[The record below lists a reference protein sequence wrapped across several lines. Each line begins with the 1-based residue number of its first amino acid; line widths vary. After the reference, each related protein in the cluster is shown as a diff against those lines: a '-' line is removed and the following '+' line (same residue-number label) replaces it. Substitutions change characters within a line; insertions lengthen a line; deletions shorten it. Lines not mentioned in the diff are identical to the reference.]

1 MNKHRYPFRMSR
13 YKIFNEVTKI
23 LIDMADMN
31 NYLIETNCLYTREQ
45 SNLDGACYFALAF
58 KIHTKIHYRRQSDII
73 EEIEISMPGHYKRHC
88 KIPARP
94 ENEN

>member
-1 MNKHRYPFRMSR
+1 MSR
-13 YKIFNEVTKI
+13 YKIFNEVTEI
-23 LIDMADMN
+23 LIDMADMH
-31 NYLIETNCLYTREQ
+31 NYLIETDCIYSDWEAKF
-45 SNLDGACYFALAF
+45 DGACYLALAF